1 MSSKLSIEELLSNLE
16 NRVVFHRDQEAF
28 HAQQEVHHGEQRA
41 VHAAELEK
49 VLQNLE
55 AFRTVAAGVVEIAR
69 PLEPLE
75 PLVPPEPESLPMV
88 EKKLP
93 PPGRQRI
100 GRFLR
105 LVAESPGLEEPFSPT
120 DVAEEANRR
129 YAAHLRNP
137 IGSRTASDVLRRMLA
152 EGGLRRV
159 NKGKACHEALYA
171 RK

>member
-41 VHAAELEK
+41 VHATELEK

-69 PLEPLE
+69 PLEPL
-75 PLVPPEPESLPMV
+75 VPPEPEPIPVV
-88 EKKLP
+88 EKELP
-93 PPGRQRI
+93 PPGRHRI
-100 GRFLR
+100 SRFLR
-105 LVAESPGLEEPFSPT
+105 LVAESPDLEEPFSPT
-120 DVAEEANRR
+120 DVAKEANRR

-137 IGSRTASDVLRRMLA
+137 ISSRTASDILRRMLA
-152 EGGLRRV
+152 EGELRRV
-159 NKGKACHEALYA
+159 NEGKAFHEALYA

>member
-28 HAQQEVHHGEQRA
+28 HAQQEVHHREQRT

-55 AFRTVAAGVVEIAR
+55 AFRPVAAGVVEIAR
-69 PLEPLE
+69 PLEPL
-75 PLVPPEPESLPMV
+75 VPPEPIPVV
-88 EKKLP
+88 EKELP
-93 PPGRQRI
+93 PPGRHRI

-105 LVAESPGLEEPFSPT
+105 LVAESPDLEEPFSPT

-152 EGGLRRV
+152 EGGLQRV
-159 NKGKACHEALYA
+159 NKGKAFHEALYA